1 MNSAPDKPKG
11 NPALAAALKTL
22 KRLQEK
28 HHGVVEASDI
38 RSDEQRLLLL
48 ETGFLRPVMKGWF
61 ICSSPRDNE
70 GDTTAWYASFWA
82 FVSGYLSKRFG
93 KRYCLN
99 PEASLML
106 HTGNTTVPRQVTC
119 VTIDSGASKV
129 DLPFDTS
136 LLVYP
141 EKNRVPS
148 TRVEI
153 RGLQVW
159 PIAEALCFV
168 GPSFFANNPREAEI
182 ALATIR
188 NASELLPTLLAG
200 DKMVTVAGRL
210 AAAFEFVKRP
220 AEAEQIQHAFSK
232 FKIKLKLV
240 NPFELAQPTIAPSRE
255 RSPYVLRLRSM
266 WAGWRQDVINAF
278 PPAPGL
284 ESQRTGYLAQ
294 VDERYVSDAYN
305 SLSIE
310 GYRVTDELIE
320 RVALGDWHPDGD
332 HEQNSTRDALA
343 ARGYYQAFQ
352 AVKGS
357 ISKVLAKD
365 NPGQVVERDHHDW
378 HAELFGPSV
387 TAGIVEASQLAGYR
401 RGPIFIRN
409 SKHTPLPSDALLD
422 SLEALWELI
431 EAEPEACVR
440 AVLGHHLFV
449 FIHPYYDGNGRIGRF
464 LMNTLLASGG
474 YPWTVVRVS
483 RRDAYMKA
491 LEAASVDGDITPLA
505 EFIAQEMR
513 EWPPVRDPQ
522 SGRGWL
528 PNSLLSYSDSIL
540 RGRE

>member
-1 MNSAPDKPKG
+1 MNSIPGKPKG
-11 NPALAAALKTL
+11 NPTLAAALKTL

-28 HHGVVEASDI
+28 HNGVVEGSDI
-38 RSDEQRLLLL
+38 KVDAQRVVLV
-48 ETGFLRPVMKGWF
+48 ETGFLRQVMKGWY
-61 ICSSPRDNE
+61 ICSSPSDSD

-82 FVSGYLSKRFG
+82 FVSGYLGKRFG

-106 HTGNTTVPRQVTC
+106 QTGNTTVPKQVTC
-119 VTIDSGASKV
+119 VTIDSGTSKV
-129 DLPFDTS
+129 DLPFETS

-141 EKNRVPS
+141 DNKRVPAA
-148 TRVEI
+148 RVEV

-159 PIAEALCFV
+159 PVAEALCLV
-168 GPSFFANNPREAEI
+168 GPSFFVNNPREAEI

-200 DKMVTVAGRL
+200 DKMVTAAGRL

-220 AEAEQIQHAFSK
+220 DEATRIQKAFANLR
-232 FKIKLKLV
+232 ITLKLV
-240 NPFELAQPTIAPSRE
+240 NPFELAEPTISPSKE

-266 WAGWRQDVINAF
+266 WAGWRQDVMNAF
-278 PPAPGL
+278 PRAPGL
-284 ESQRTGYLAQ
+284 ETQGGDYMAQ

-320 RVALGDWHPDGD
+320 RVARGDWNPDGD
-332 HEQNSTRDALA
+332 PEQSRTRDALA

-352 AVKGS
+352 AVKES
-357 ISKVLAKD
+357 IGKVLTNENA
-365 NPGQVVERDHHDW
+365 GLVVKHDHHDW
-378 HAELFGPSV
+378 FAKLFAPSV
-387 TAGIVEASQLAGYR
+387 TTGIVQASQLAGYR

-409 SKHTPLPSDALLD
+409 SMHTPLPSEAILDA
-422 SLEALWELI
+422 LEALWEML

-474 YPWTVVRVS
+474 YPWTVIRMS
-483 RRDAYMKA
+483 RRDAYMNA
-491 LEAASVDGDITPLA
+491 LEAASVKGQITPLA
-505 EFIAQEMR
+505 EFIAQEMQEWSPER
-513 EWPPVRDPQ
+513 EHKD
-522 SGRGWL
+522 GL
-528 PNSLLSYSDSIL
+528 A
-540 RGRE
+540 

>member
-1 MNSAPDKPKG
+1 MNSAPASPKG
-11 NPALAAALKTL
+11 NPTLAAALRTL

-28 HHGVVEASDI
+28 HSGVVESSDI
-38 RSDEQRLLLL
+38 KVDEQRTVLV
-48 ETGFLRPVMKGWF
+48 EAGFLRPVMKGWY
-61 ICSSPRDNE
+61 ICSGPGDNNA
-70 GDTTAWYASFWA
+70 GSTAWYASFWA
-82 FVSGYLSKRFG
+82 FVSGYLGKRFG

-119 VTIDSGASKV
+119 VTIDSGTSKV
-129 DLPFDTS
+129 DLPFETS

-141 EKNRVPS
+141 DNKRVPAA
-148 TRVEI
+148 RVEV

-159 PIAEALCFV
+159 PVSEALCRA
-168 GPSFFANNPREAEI
+168 GPSFFVTNPREAEI

-188 NASELLPTLLAG
+188 NAAELLPTLLAG
-200 DKMVTVAGRL
+200 DKMVTAAGRL
-210 AAAFEFVKRP
+210 AAAFEFVERPDEAKR
-220 AEAEQIQHAFSK
+220 IQKAFAK
-232 FKIKLKLV
+232 FKITLKLV
-240 NPFELAQPTIAPSRE
+240 NPFELPEPTISPSKE

-266 WAGWRQDVINAF
+266 WAGWRQDVIDVF

-284 ESQRTGYLAQ
+284 DNQGAGYLAQ

-320 RVALGDWHPDGD
+320 RVARGDWHPDGD
-332 HEQNSTRDALA
+332 PEQAKTRDALA

-352 AVKGS
+352 AVKES
-357 ISKVLAKD
+357 IGKVLAKD
-365 NPGQVVERDHHDW
+365 NAGGVVKRDHHDW
-378 HAELFGPSV
+378 YAELFGPSV

-409 SKHTPLPSDALLD
+409 SMHTPLPSEAILD
-422 SLEALWELI
+422 SLEALWDML

-474 YPWTVVRVS
+474 YPWTVIRMS
-483 RRDAYMKA
+483 RRETYMEA
-491 LEAASVDGDITPLA
+491 LEAASVKGQITPLA

-513 EWPPVRDPQ
+513 EWSP
-522 SGRGWL
+522 GRGHK
-528 PNSLLSYSDSIL
+528 D
-540 RGRE
+540 GKA

>member
-1 MNSAPDKPKG
+1 MNAAASNPKG
-11 NPALAAALKTL
+11 NATLAAALKTL

-28 HHGVVEASDI
+28 HNGVIETSDI
-38 RSDEQRLLLL
+38 KRDEQRAVLVD
-48 ETGFLRPVMKGWF
+48 TGFLRFVMKGWY
-61 ICSSPRDNE
+61 ICSSPSDND
-70 GDTTAWYASFWA
+70 GDTTAWYASFWP
-82 FVSGYLSKRFG
+82 FVSGYLGKRFG

-119 VTIDSGASKV
+119 VMIDGGTSKL

-141 EKNRVPS
+141 DKSRVPMA
-148 TRVEI
+148 RLEV

-159 PIAEALCFV
+159 PVAEALCLV
-168 GPSFFANNPREAEI
+168 GPSFFVNNPREAEI

-200 DKMVTVAGRL
+200 DKMVTAAGRL

-220 AEAEQIQHAFSK
+220 EEGERIQKAFAK
-232 FKIKLKLV
+232 LRITLKLV
-240 NPFELAQPTIAPSRE
+240 NPFELAEPTISTSKE

-284 ESQRTGYLAQ
+284 ESQGAGYLAQ
-294 VDERYVSDAYN
+294 IDERYVSDAYN

-320 RVALGDWHPDGD
+320 RVARGDWNPDGD
-332 HEQNSTRDALA
+332 AEHDKTRDALA

-352 AVKGS
+352 SVKES
-357 ISKVLAKD
+357 IGKVLAKD
-365 NPGQVVERDHHDW
+365 NAGLVVKRDHHDW
-378 HAELFGPSV
+378 YAELFGPSV
-387 TAGIVEASQLAGYR
+387 AAGIVEASQLAGYR

-409 SKHTPLPSDALLD
+409 SMHTPLPSEALLD
-422 SLEALWELI
+422 SLEALWDML
-431 EAEPEACVR
+431 EAESEACVR

-449 FIHPYYDGNGRIGRF
+449 FIHPYHDGNGRIGRF

-474 YPWTVVRVS
+474 YPWTVIRMS

-491 LEAASVDGDITPLA
+491 LEAASVKGQITPLA

-513 EWPPVRDPQ
+513 EGFPER
-522 SGRGWL
+522 
-528 PNSLLSYSDSIL
+528 
-540 RGRE
+540 

>member
-1 MNSAPDKPKG
+1 MPSTLHQPKG
-11 NPALAAALKTL
+11 NPTLTAALRAL

-28 HHGVVEASDI
+28 HNGVVESSDFK
-38 RSDEQRLLLL
+38 DDAQRAVLVD
-48 ETGFLRPVMKGWF
+48 TGFLRPVMKGWY
-61 ICSSPRDNE
+61 ICSSPSDND

-82 FVSGYLSKRFG
+82 FVSGYLGKRFG

-119 VTIDSGASKV
+119 VTIDSGTSTV
-129 DLPFDTS
+129 NLPFDTS
-136 LLVYP
+136 MLVYP
-141 EKNRVPS
+141 DKNRVP
-148 TRVEI
+148 TARVEV

-159 PIAEALCFV
+159 PVAEALCLA
-168 GPSFFANNPREAEI
+168 GPSFFVNNPREAEI

-200 DKMVTVAGRL
+200 DKMVTAAGRL

-220 AEAEQIQHAFSK
+220 DEAAHIQKAFAK
-232 FKIKLKLV
+232 LRITLKLV
-240 NPFELAQPTIAPSRE
+240 NPFELAEPTISPSKE

-266 WAGWRQDVINAF
+266 WAGWRQDVINVF
-278 PPAPGL
+278 PPAPSL
-284 ESQRTGYLAQ
+284 ENQNVDYLAQ

-320 RVALGDWHPDGD
+320 RVARGDWNPDGD
-332 HEQNSTRDALA
+332 PEHDKTRDALA
-343 ARGYYQAFQ
+343 ARGYYLAFQ
-352 AVKGS
+352 AVKQS
-357 ISKVLAKD
+357 IAKVLAKD
-365 NPGQVVERDHHDW
+365 NAGVVVRRDHHDW
-378 HAELFGPSV
+378 YAELFGPSV

-409 SKHTPLPSDALLD
+409 SMHTPLPSEALLD
-422 SLEALWELI
+422 SLEALWDML
-431 EAEPEACVR
+431 EAESEACVR

-474 YPWTVVRVS
+474 YPWTVIRMS

-491 LEAASVDGDITPLA
+491 LEAASVKGQITPLA
-505 EFIAQEMR
+505 EFIAQEMKEWVPER
-513 EWPPVRDPQ
+513 EGKD
-522 SGRGWL
+522 GKA
-528 PNSLLSYSDSIL
+528 
-540 RGRE
+540 

>member
-1 MNSAPDKPKG
+1 MPATPNRLKG
-11 NPALAAALKTL
+11 NPTLTAALKTL

-28 HHGVVEASDI
+28 HNGVVETSDFKE
-38 RSDEQRLLLL
+38 DDQRAVLVD
-48 ETGFLRPVMKGWF
+48 TGFLRPVMKGWY
-61 ICSSPRDNE
+61 ICSSPSDNE
-70 GDTTAWYASFWA
+70 GDSTAWYASFWA
-82 FVSGYLSKRFG
+82 FVSGYLGKRFG

-99 PEASLML
+99 PEASLLL

-119 VTIDSGASKV
+119 VTIDSGTSKV

-141 EKNRVPS
+141 DKNRVPAA
-148 TRVEI
+148 RVEV
-153 RGLQVW
+153 RGLQGW
-159 PIAEALCFV
+159 PVAEALCVV
-168 GPSFFANNPREAEI
+168 GPSFFVNNPREAEI

-200 DKMVTVAGRL
+200 DKMVTAAGRL

-220 AEAEQIQHAFSK
+220 DEADRIRKAFAK
-232 FKIKLKLV
+232 FKVTLKLV
-240 NPFELAQPTIAPSRE
+240 NPFELAEPTIAPSKE

-266 WAGWRQDVINAF
+266 WAGWRQDVIHVF

-284 ESQRTGYLAQ
+284 GNQSAGYLAQ

-320 RVALGDWHPDGD
+320 RVARGDWNPDGD
-332 HEQNSTRDALA
+332 PEHDKTRNALA

-352 AVKGS
+352 AVKESLG
-357 ISKVLAKD
+357 KVLAKD
-365 NPGQVVERDHHDW
+365 NAGLVAKRDHHDW
-378 HAELFGPSV
+378 YAELFGPSV

-409 SKHTPLPSDALLD
+409 SMHTPLPSEALLD
-422 SLEALWELI
+422 SLEALWDML
-431 EAEPEACVR
+431 EAEPDAGVR

-474 YPWTVVRVS
+474 YPWTVIRMS
-483 RRDAYMKA
+483 RRDEYMNA
-491 LEAASVDGDITPLA
+491 LEAASVKGQITPLA

-513 EWPPVRDPQ
+513 EWMP
-522 SGRGWL
+522 
-528 PNSLLSYSDSIL
+528 
-540 RGRE
+540 GRESKA

>member
-1 MNSAPDKPKG
+1 MTPTPNQPKG
-11 NPALAAALKTL
+11 NPTLTAALKTL

-28 HHGVVEASDI
+28 HNGVVEASDFK
-38 RSDEQRLLLL
+38 DDAQRAMLFD
-48 ETGFLRPVMKGWF
+48 TGFLRPVMKGWY
-61 ICSSPRDNE
+61 ICSSPSDND

-82 FVSGYLSKRFG
+82 FVSGYLGKRFG

-119 VTIDSGASKV
+119 VTINSGTSKV

-136 LLVYP
+136 MLVYP
-141 EKNRVPS
+141 DKHRVP
-148 TRVEI
+148 TARVEV

-159 PIAEALCFV
+159 PVAEALCLA
-168 GPSFFANNPREAEI
+168 GPSFFVNNPREAEI

-200 DKMVTVAGRL
+200 DKMVTAAGRL

-220 AEAEQIQHAFSK
+220 DETERIRKAFAQ
-232 FKIKLKLV
+232 FKVTLKLV
-240 NPFELAQPTIAPSRE
+240 NPFELAEPTISPSKE

-278 PPAPGL
+278 PLAPVL
-284 ESQRTGYLAQ
+284 ENQSAGYLAQ

-310 GYRVTDELIE
+310 GYRVTDALIE
-320 RVALGDWHPDGD
+320 RVARGDWNPDGD
-332 HEQNSTRDALA
+332 PENDKTRNALA

-352 AVKGS
+352 AVKQCIG
-357 ISKVLAKD
+357 KVLAKD
-365 NPGQVVERDHHDW
+365 NASLVVKRDHHDW
-378 HAELFGPSV
+378 YAELFGPSV

-409 SKHTPLPSDALLD
+409 SMHTPLPSDAILD
-422 SLEALWELI
+422 SLEALWDLL

-449 FIHPYYDGNGRIGRF
+449 FIHPYHDGNGRIGRF

-474 YPWTVVRVS
+474 YPWTVIRMS

-491 LEAASVDGDITPLA
+491 LEAASVKGQITQLA

-513 EWPPVRDPQ
+513 EWTPE
-522 SGRGWL
+522 
-528 PNSLLSYSDSIL
+528 
-540 RGRE
+540 REGKP